1 MPTSRITSFTKITGL
16 DYARKYTTD
25 EDLDTLRYGRIVV
38 ATDQDEDGKG
48 NIFGL
53 ILNYFHLFWPAL
65 IERGYIC
72 RLNTPI
78 VMAYPKRKGFVEEF
92 YTVPSYEK
100 WCKKK
105 FSDVDSINSKYRI
118 KYFKG
123 LGSIKAEE
131 IPHLFCK
138 FDKLLN
144 IYGLDEKACEKME
157 AYYGKDAKKRK
168 ELLRTPVS
176 LEPSDGPDIDT
187 SEQLDIDTKSYQRD
201 NIRRK
206 LPNAIDGQ
214 VPSRRKLLF
223 AARKLFGT
231 TNASNKESK
240 INAFVNY
247 ASALTHYHHGEA
259 SLCQTAI
266 KMGQSFPGGRKLPFL
281 YPEGNFGTRQTGG
294 KDHAS
299 PRYAF
304 TKLNQRL
311 CYQMFPIEDDTLLEY
326 VFDDA
331 DRCEPKYYV
340 PVIPMAV
347 LESQELPGTG
357 WKIKTWARDVFS
369 VIKNVRRLLKNEDA
383 KLVKMPM
390 CTHNHTGEI
399 RKVGSK
405 LYTMGKY
412 RYYKSSNKLV
422 ITEIP
427 LSLHSSLFA
436 RPSSDKYGSARYS
449 LVGRDGVKGQI
460 IDTTNTEEVCI
471 EVCLKPDGVKSIKKL
486 GDENF
491 DCFETWAHLKV
502 SMDNHLNMIS
512 ADDCVT
518 EFKTYE
524 KIVVNWFPVR
534 KGLYIKRINR
544 MIILLKLR
552 IKLLENIIKFSKKH
566 AEYNI
571 NRKMTRDQV
580 DELLCE
586 NKYVRF
592 NKHVLE
598 NPGFIKTEALEDAIL
613 GSSAKYDY
621 LVNLRYT
628 DLIDRACKNREKKI
642 TELREKLCE
651 LQEDD
656 GSDGTFAGRKTWIA
670 ELDALEE
677 TIKLGYKKGWK
688 YGEAEP
694 GKFRK

>member
-1 MPTSRITSFTKITGL
+1 M
-16 DYARKYTTD
+16 
-25 EDLDTLRYGRIVV
+25 
-38 ATDQDEDGKG
+38 
-48 NIFGL
+48 
-53 ILNYFHLFWPAL
+53 
-65 IERGYIC
+65 
-72 RLNTPI
+72 
-78 VMAYPKRKGFVEEF
+78 
-92 YTVPSYEK
+92 
-100 WCKKK
+100 
-105 FSDVDSINSKYRI
+105 SDVNSKYRI

-131 IPHLFCK
+131 IPHIFGK
-138 FDKLLN
+138 FNELLN
-144 IYGLDEKACEKME
+144 IYGLDEKADEKME
-157 AYYGKDAKKRK
+157 AYYGKDPKKRK
-168 ELLRTPVS
+168 RLLQTPVV
-176 LEPSDGPDIDT
+176 LEPSIGPEIDT

-206 LPNAIDGQ
+206 LPSSIDGQ

-311 CYQMFPIEDDTLLEY
+311 CYQMFPREDDALLEY

-347 LESQELPGTG
+347 LETQELPGTG

-369 VIKNVRRLLKNEDA
+369 VIKNVKRLLKNEDA
-383 KLVKMPM
+383 KLEKMPLCM
-390 CTHNHTGEI
+390 HNFTGEI
-399 RKVGSK
+399 RKAKNKQYIV
-405 LYTMGKY
+405 GKY
-412 RYYKSSNKLV
+412 KYYKTTGKFI

-427 LSLHSSLFA
+427 ISLHSSLFA

-449 LVGRDGVKGQI
+449 LVERDEVKGQI
-460 IDTTNTEEVCI
+460 IDTTNANEVHI
-471 EVCLKPDGVKSIKKL
+471 EVFLKPEGVKAIEQL
-486 GDENF
+486 GCENF
-491 DCFETWAHLKV
+491 DCFETWAKLRV
-502 SMDNHLNMIS
+502 SMDHHLNMIS
-512 ADDCVT
+512 ADDRVV

-524 KIVVNWFPVR
+524 QIISRWFPVR
-534 KGLYIKRINR
+534 KHLYVKRINR
-544 MIILLKLR
+544 MILLLRLR
-552 IKLLENIIKFSKKH
+552 IKLLENVIKFSKKH
-566 AEYNI
+566 ARYNI
-571 NRKMTRDQV
+571 NHKLTREQFDAV
-580 DELLCE
+580 LRE

-592 NKHVLE
+592 NKTVLD
-598 NPGFIKTEALEDAIL
+598 NPGYIKTDALEEAIL
-613 GSSAKYDY
+613 GSTAQYDY
-621 LVNLRYT
+621 LVNLRFS

-642 TELREKLCE
+642 NEMREELRKLI
-651 LQEDD
+651 EDD
-656 GSDGTFAGRKTWIA
+656 GSDGTFAGRKTWLT
-670 ELDALEE
+670 ELDTLEE
-677 TIKLGYKKGWK
+677 TIKLGYSEGWK
-688 YGEAEP
+688 YGEVEP
-694 GKFRK
+694 GRFRR